1 MLLLR
6 RPAMRLGLVDRPNHR
21 KRHEGAVPLTGGV
34 ALLAALIVA
43 ATLTPVNWW
52 ALWSLPLGV
61 VVLGLLGLVDDLV
74 DIGSIVRLVV
84 QLGVAWIMVVA
95 GVQIVSLGNL
105 LGTGPLNLGW
115 VGPAFTIL
123 CVAFMINAINMM
135 DGIDGLAG
143 SISLLAVAGLSVL
156 ALSAGMDAKAAV
168 GVLLA
173 SGLAAFLLFN
183 LRSPWLR
190 RAAVFLG
197 DSGSMV
203 LGFVLAWLAVAI
215 TQGPASSVAPISIA
229 FLLLLPAA
237 DSLSVS
243 FRRLR
248 RGRNPLAADRT
259 HLHHVLCRAGF
270 PVSTVVAL
278 IAGNQLALVLL
289 ALACHFG
296 SCPEPLQFA
305 LFTLL
310 LLAYVG
316 FSLNAHHFLR
326 AMRRLRRR
334 RLAAGRLKPEIG

>member
-1 MLLLR
+1 M
-6 RPAMRLGLVDRPNHR
+6 
-21 KRHEGAVPLTGGV
+21 
-34 ALLAALIVA
+34 LAALIVA
-43 ATLTPVNWW
+43 AALTPVNWW

-61 VVLGLLGLVDDLV
+61 VVLGLLGLVDDLF
-74 DIGSIVRLVV
+74 DIGSAIRLLA
-84 QLGVAWIMVVA
+84 QLGVAWVMAVA
-95 GVQIVSLGNL
+95 GVQIASLGNL

-115 VGPAFTIL
+115 IGPAFTIL

-143 SISLLAVAGLSVL
+143 SISLLAAVGLSVL
-156 ALSAGMDAKAAV
+156 AVSAGMGGKAAA

-215 TQGPASSVAPISIA
+215 TQPAASGVAPVSIA

-237 DSLSVS
+237 DSLGV
-243 FRRLR
+243 FVRRLR

-259 HLHHVLCRAGF
+259 HLHHVLCRAGL
-270 PVSTVVAL
+270 PVTTVVLL
-278 IAGNQLALVLL
+278 IAGNQLVLVLL

-296 SCPEPLQFA
+296 GCPEPLQFA
-305 LFTLL
+305 MVTLL

-326 AMRRLRRR
+326 AMLRGRRR
-334 RLAAGRLKPEIG
+334 RLASGGLKPEIG